1 MLNYTI
7 VTRQSAVDPA
17 TLARRAAGEKEHPMN
32 ILICNAGS
40 TSLKFKLWDMPAL
53 VALAEGKVER
63 VGSDSAIFHYRCG
76 GFSVKQEGLAIPDYT
91 AGIQR
96 FLDALTAPEGGAI
109 ESLGAI
115 DAVGFKTVLSK
126 DHYGVHFLTEEVL
139 DGMRAYLSVAPAHN
153 GPYLEAIGVFEKL
166 LPDVPRV
173 GVFETAFHRTIP
185 MERRIFPVPYEWY
198 EKYGVM
204 RMGYHGASHGYIA
217 QKLAGRRRIV
227 SCHLGGSASLCAIL
241 DGKSVDNSFG
251 FSLQMG
257 IPHASRTGDVDV
269 YLVPFLLEQGLTLEE
284 IYEGLGKNGGLKGIS
299 GTSGDLRDIDA
310 AIRAGSARAKLALDV
325 LVTHILRY
333 IGAYAMEL
341 GGLDALAFTGG
352 IGENYAPLRRMIMER
367 MAHMGVVIDDESNE
381 NGAGERLISAPES
394 AVEVHVIPA
403 DEEFM
408 VVNAAYALCN
418 SKK

>member
-1 MLNYTI
+1 
-7 VTRQSAVDPA
+7 
-17 TLARRAAGEKEHPMN
+17 MN

-63 VGSDSAIFHYRCG
+63 VGSDSAIFHYHCDG
-76 GFSVKQEGLAIPDYT
+76 LSVKQEGLSIPDYT
-91 AGIQR
+91 AGIRR

-109 ESLGAI
+109 DGLDAI

-139 DGMRAYLSVAPAHN
+139 EGMRAYLSVAPAHN

-269 YLVPFLLEQGLTLEE
+269 YLVPYLLKQGLTLEE
-284 IYEGLGKNGGLKGIS
+284 IYDGLGKNGGLKGIS

-310 AIRAGSARAKLALDV
+310 AIKAGSERAKLALDV
-325 LVTHILRY
+325 YVNSILRY
-333 IGAYAMEL
+333 IGAYTMEL
-341 GGLDALAFTGG
+341 QGLDAIAFTGG
-352 IGENYAPLRRMIMER
+352 IGENYAPLRRRVLEG
-367 MAHMGVVIDDESNE
+367 MAHMGMLIDTQSNE
-381 NGAGERLISAPES
+381 NGSGERLISAPGSKIE
-394 AVEVHVIPA
+394 AHVIPA
-403 DEEFM
+403 NEELM
-408 VVNAAYALCN
+408 VVDETYRLIEQ
-418 SKK
+418 KK